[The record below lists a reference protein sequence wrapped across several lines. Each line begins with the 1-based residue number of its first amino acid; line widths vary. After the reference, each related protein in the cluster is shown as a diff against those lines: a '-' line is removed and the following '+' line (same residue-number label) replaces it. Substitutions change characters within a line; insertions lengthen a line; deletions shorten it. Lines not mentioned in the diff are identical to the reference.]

1 VKNKFV
7 FHKFFIKLRGVCMID
22 IKKEIFDGK
31 NGIVLKDGNLN
42 VSRDMWKIELNMSIE
57 DQGGGLNNFDYVVR
71 QKNSKEFFVIS
82 ELKANARDRLE
93 EISLLSIQSRNVGAS
108 RGCVLSRSN
117 FSAAEKMLT
126 DSLSVERIKS
136 LIYGDRE
143 MVMIPDTGKLA
154 GYGNIR
160 IKMQGNFQSKRRDK
174 SKIIYNILSLT
185 GQENGAG
192 ITKIIYKCNLNYK
205 SAMTILDDMKNKN
218 LVELVKEKSTKSTYV
233 ITKEGLKALDDLN
246 RINYYLR
253 TN

>member
-1 VKNKFV
+1 
-7 FHKFFIKLRGVCMID
+7 
-22 IKKEIFDGK
+22 
-31 NGIVLKDGNLN
+31 
-42 VSRDMWKIELNMSIE
+42 
-57 DQGGGLNNFDYVVR
+57 
-71 QKNSKEFFVIS
+71 
-82 ELKANARDRLE
+82 
-93 EISLLSIQSRNVGAS
+93 
-108 RGCVLSRSN
+108 
-117 FSAAEKMLT
+117 MLT
-126 DSLSVERIKS
+126 DSLSVERVKS

-174 SKIIYNILSLT
+174 SKIIYDILSLT

>member
-1 VKNKFV
+1 MTEVKN
-7 FHKFFIKLRGVCMID
+7 
-22 IKKEIFDGK
+22 EIFDGK
-31 NGIVLKDGNLN
+31 HGIVLREGNIN
-42 VSRDMWKIELNMSIE
+42 ITPDMWKIEMNASIE
-57 DQGGGLNNFDYVVR
+57 DQGGGLNYFDYVVR
-71 QKNSKEFFVIS
+71 QKNTKEFFVIS

-93 EISLLSIQSRNVGAS
+93 EISLLSIQSRNVGAGK
-108 RGCVLSRSN
+108 GCVLSRSN
-117 FSAAEKMLT
+117 FSPAEKMLT
-126 DSLSVERIKS
+126 DSLYIERVKSV
-136 LIYGDRE
+136 IYGGRE
-143 MVMIPDTGKLA
+143 MVMIPDSGMRS

-174 SKIIYNILSLT
+174 SKIIVDILSLT

-205 SAMTILDDMKNKN
+205 SAVTILDDMKNKN
-218 LVELVKEKSTKSTYV
+218 LVELVNDKAKKSHYV